1 MSDGGRAW
9 LTKRE
14 ALDRGEGEA
23 AAVNGEAKERTSEEN
38 ASGSVDMAV
47 EPMERVKAR
56 LTELSERLTGN
67 TTVSKP
73 GAR

>member
-1 MSDGGRAW
+1 
-9 LTKRE
+9 
-14 ALDRGEGEA
+14 
-23 AAVNGEAKERTSEEN
+23 
-38 ASGSVDMAV
+38 MAV

-56 LTELSERLTGN
+56 LTELSERLTGS